1 MRTGQI
7 VYNYEVERRIW
18 ETSDQCISFIACAG
32 DGGEAIAREL
42 PRDDERLV
50 VMNKTGARRWIYSI
64 IATFLTSVLMF
75 AVAIGYSPRA
85 HARAYIYSGYNDVS
99 CDSAGNP
106 FAVGFDAYMFYST
119 RAIVTKFSGADGRD
133 IWGKES
139 EDYEETTGVS
149 CDRSDNPVVTGYISW
164 PRIIVTTKYR
174 GSNGAVLWTKT
185 HDSGSDETY
194 APAVSCDP
202 DGNPVVA
209 GMSAGKIWV
218 RKYGGSDGATIWT
231 KTFSS
236 GAARGVSCDGS
247 GNPVVVGRSGS
258 GEGAHLW
265 VAKLSSADGT
275 ALWSKSLTQGEAAA
289 VSCDGNGNAVVAGYT
304 GTQNDSDIWV
314 AKFSGSNGATLWSNS
329 VKDGMATGVSCDGN
343 GNAVVVGW
351 NADNAWI
358 RKYGGSKGA
367 TIWITTETGCR
378 FTGVSCDAS
387 GNPVVAGINC
397 EGSDPDPG
405 VSFISSTWIGKYGG
419 SNGEAVWIPTK
430 ENTCSTWYLAE
441 GTTSWG
447 FSTYISIENPNT
459 EAVTAGVT
467 YMTTEGEVNGGALNL
482 PASSQTT
489 ITNDALIAAMGGEK
503 DFSTEVRCMWGKTI
517 AVDRTMSWTGPGAL
531 SPEGH
536 CSVGVTSP
544 NQTWYLPEGS
554 SSWGFECWLLIQNP
568 NDTEATATV
577 TYMIEDEEPQSFE
590 KKVPAS
596 SRATFNMADDIG
608 AKDVSIKV
616 TSDKP
621 VIPERA
627 MYRNN
632 RRSGHDSVGTTT
644 PAFSYYLAEGTTA
657 WGFTTYVLVQNP
669 NDTPADVTVTYM
681 TGGGAVP
688 QAPFRME
695 PNSRKTIRVNDVL
708 PDEDLSTQVHGSQ
721 PIIAERAMYWD
732 NGTGEAC
739 HDSIGMSSPHKTFYL
754 PNGETLNGRETWI
767 LVQNPNTA
775 DVTVEITYLTPDGKG
790 NVTKTEKIPANSRK
804 TFNML
809 EHSGITG
816 RASIM
821 VTSKT
826 EGKKIMVE
834 RAMYWNNRGA
844 GTDTIGGYSD

>member
-1 MRTGQI
+1 M
-7 VYNYEVERRIW
+7 V
-18 ETSDQCISFIACAG
+18 AG
-32 DGGEAIAREL
+32 
-42 PRDDERLV
+42 V
-50 VMNKTGARRWIYSI
+50 
-64 IATFLTSVLMF
+64 
-75 AVAIGYSPRA
+75 
-85 HARAYIYSGYNDVS
+85 
-99 CDSAGNP
+99 SAG
-106 FAVGFDAYMFYST
+106 
-119 RAIVTKFSGADGRD
+119 
-133 IWGKES
+133 E
-139 EDYEETTGVS
+139 
-149 CDRSDNPVVTGYISW
+149 
-164 PRIIVTTKYR
+164 
-174 GSNGAVLWTKT
+174 
-185 HDSGSDETY
+185 
-194 APAVSCDP
+194 
-202 DGNPVVA
+202 
-209 GMSAGKIWV
+209 IWV
-218 RKYGGSDGATIWT
+218 GKYGGSDGATIWA

-236 GAARGVSCDGS
+236 GAAWGVSCDRS

-275 ALWSKSLTQGEAAA
+275 ALWAKSLTQGEAAA
-289 VSCDGNGNAVVAGYT
+289 VSCDDDGNVVVAGYT
-304 GTQNDSDIWV
+304 GTENDSDIWV

-329 VKDGMATGVSCDGN
+329 VKDGMATGVSCDSN
-343 GNAVVVGW
+343 GNAVVVGR
-351 NADNAWI
+351 NAGNAWI

-367 TIWITTETGCR
+367 TMWTTTETGCS
-378 FTGVSCDAS
+378 FSGVSCDDS
-387 GNPVVAGINC
+387 GNPVVAGTNC
-397 EGSDPDPG
+397 GGSDPDPG

-419 SNGEAVWIPTK
+419 SNGEAVWILTE
-430 ENTCSTWYLAE
+430 ENTYPTWYLAE

-459 EAVTAGVT
+459 EAVTADVT
-467 YMTTEGEVNGGALNL
+467 YMTTEGEVNGGTLNL

-503 DFSTEVRCMWGKTI
+503 DFSTKVECRWGKAI
-517 AVDRTMSWTGPGAL
+517 AVDRTMFWTGPGAP

-577 TYMIEDEEPQSFE
+577 TYMIENEGPTDVPVSVGPNSRGTWSMEEHIG
-590 KKVPAS
+590 KKDA
-596 SRATFNMADDIG
+596 
-608 AKDVSIKV
+608 SIKV

-632 RRSGHDSVGTTT
+632 RREGHDSVGTAT
-644 PAFSYYLAEGTTA
+644 PKPGYYLAEGTTA

-669 NDTPADVTVTYM
+669 NADPCDVTITYM
-681 TGGGAVP
+681 TPSGAQP
-688 QAPFRME
+688 QGSFNMSG
-695 PNSRKTIRVNDVL
+695 NSRKTIRVNDV
-708 PDEDLSTQVHGSQ
+708 PGMGNTDFSTAVHGSKS
-721 PIIAERAMYWD
+721 IIAERAMYWD

-754 PNGETLNGRETWI
+754 PDGETSNGRETWT

-775 DVTVEITYLTPDGKG
+775 DVTVEITYMTPDGKG
-790 NVTKTEKIPANSRK
+790 NVTKTEKIPASSRK

-826 EGKKIMVE
+826 AGKKIMVE